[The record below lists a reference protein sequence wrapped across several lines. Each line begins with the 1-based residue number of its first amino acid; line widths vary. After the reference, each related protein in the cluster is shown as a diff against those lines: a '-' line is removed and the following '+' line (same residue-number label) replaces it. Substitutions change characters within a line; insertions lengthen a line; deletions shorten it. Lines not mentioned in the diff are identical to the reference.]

1 MGGRNME
8 AYDDLKQTLFT
19 DTAVGGE
26 AAGYAMG
33 LIMLGTGDST
43 IANEMLTY
51 TRETQHEKI
60 IRGLAIGLA
69 FLYFGRQDQA
79 DEIAKELLAEKV
91 SQFSVATTQL
101 TPPSGSYSSVW
112 RRLHARTRLRRD
124 TQ

>member
-1 MGGRNME
+1 MGGRNVD

-19 DTAVGGE
+19 DSAVGGE
-26 AAGYAMG
+26 AAGYSMG

-43 IANEMLTY
+43 YAGEMLAY
-51 TRETQHEKI
+51 ARETQHEKI

-91 SQFSVATTQL
+91 SQSSVVILQL
-101 TPPSGSYSSVW
+101 TLSSGSHSSVW
-112 RRLHARTRLRRD
+112 RRLHPRARLRRD

>member
-1 MGGRNME
+1 MGGRNVE

-43 IANEMLTY
+43 YANEMLTY
-51 TRETQHEKI
+51 ARETQHEKI

-91 SQFSVATTQL
+91 GQLPIAMPWL
-101 TPPSGSYSSVW
+101 TPISGPHSSIW
-112 RRLHARTRLRRD
+112 RRLHPRARLCRD

>member
-1 MGGRNME
+1 
-8 AYDDLKQTLFT
+8 
-19 DTAVGGE
+19 
-26 AAGYAMG
+26 MG

-60 IRGLAIGLA
+60 IRGLAVGLA

-91 SQFSVATTQL
+91 SQHSVAMPQL
-101 TPPSGSYSSVW
+101 IPSSGSYSSVW
-112 RRLHARTRLRRD
+112 RRLHPRARLRRD